1 MNQRFNR
8 RMQGFVLTAFATAG
22 SSCLAQPDPGCQ
34 FANILLGALG
44 GRNSSSVPCAANGQA
59 ATGTPA
65 APFPGQQR
73 QGLNSLYTPQNVQR
87 IVQSVKTDLSLIDPT
102 SPEVPDLPSCAKEM
116 SKFPPEYRPQV
127 SGNFR
132 NDVYGYD
139 VLQRECEQ
147 QTQGAFTQF
156 QVRRRDAGQQRLVA
170 QKEVEQRAQAAADA
184 QKAQADAAQD
194 KIFNAELRSGKRA
207 PVNCP
212 TYAISKG
219 MDPDTLKAPVM
230 HVAYGAPKGMGQFV
244 GAIAQMD
251 SEIVV
256 LTGNI
261 PEAYRL
267 MGRPADNF
275 ILTLNRN
282 TKVFDPEEIR
292 MGTVVVGYATQT
304 GTRSA
309 TLRNGVA
316 TTVAV
321 MSGFCWQPVR

>member
-1 MNQRFNR
+1 MN
-8 RMQGFVLTAFATAG
+8 A
-22 SSCLAQPDPGCQ
+22 
-34 FANILLGALG
+34 
-44 GRNSSSVPCAANGQA
+44 
-59 ATGTPA
+59 
-65 APFPGQQR
+65 
-73 QGLNSLYTPQNVQR
+73 LYTPQNVQR

-116 SKFPPEYRPQV
+116 SKFPPEYQPRV

-156 QVRRRDAGQQRLVA
+156 HARRREAGQQRLVA
-170 QKEVEQRAQAAADA
+170 QKEVEQRTQVAADT
-184 QKAQADAAQD
+184 QKAKADAAQE
-194 KIFNAELRSGKRA
+194 KVINAELRSGKRA

-212 TYAISKG
+212 DYAIAKG

-230 HVAYGAPKGMGQFV
+230 HVAYSAPKGLGQFV
-244 GAIAQMD
+244 GVIAQMD

-282 TKVFDPEEIR
+282 TKVFDPEQIR
-292 MGTVVVGYATQT
+292 VGTVVVGYATQT